1 MTKGPLPFQWVNASM
16 DHGKPSHPLTK
27 YVSDMLV
34 LERHVR
40 ILFDMQRWDCDFAKL
55 DRASQLVSRL
65 TCAADDHIQVLT
77 QCLGDLGGRE
87 APNVKNS
94 FTDIVGFFAGAIDKA
109 RKTKVS
115 KGLSDDYASL
125 ALCAAGYA
133 ALIPTANAMG
143 ERSVASSAEKLLED
157 CTGLMTEV
165 ARTLPEIVVEE
176 LALFGLS
183 TLAST
188 TLLSAQQVER
198 AWQTENRQQERS
210 TQATTEIGSAGTR
223 TSPVASSLSPTQ
235 R

>member
-115 KGLSDDYASL
+115 KGLSDDLRSHWL
-125 ALCAAGYA
+125 SVLRGTA
-133 ALIPTANAMG
+133 ALMG
-143 ERSVASSAEKLLED
+143 LD
-157 CTGLMTEV
+157 CKRDG
-165 ARTLPEIVVEE
+165 RTFRCVK
-176 LALFGLS
+176 
-183 TLAST
+183 
-188 TLLSAQQVER
+188 R
-198 AWQTENRQQERS
+198 RK
-210 TQATTEIGSAGTR
+210 AT
-223 TSPVASSLSPTQ
+223 
-235 R
+235 

>member
-1 MTKGPLPFQWVNASM
+1 
-16 DHGKPSHPLTK
+16 
-27 YVSDMLV
+27 
-34 LERHVR
+34 
-40 ILFDMQRWDCDFAKL
+40 
-55 DRASQLVSRL
+55 
-65 TCAADDHIQVLT
+65 
-77 QCLGDLGGRE
+77 
-87 APNVKNS
+87 
-94 FTDIVGFFAGAIDKA
+94 
-109 RKTKVS
+109 
-115 KGLSDDYASL
+115 
-125 ALCAAGYA
+125 
-133 ALIPTANAMG
+133 MG